1 MTQLSA
7 RQIYDWIPAIHR
19 LRDHENG
26 EPLKALIEI
35 LAEQAQVMEQ
45 DITTLYDDWFIETC
59 SEWLVPYIGE
69 QLGVRH
75 LREGLDENLPFSR
88 RAIVA
93 NTLAY
98 RRRKGTPSVLE
109 QLAYDTSGYRAHV
122 LEFFSRLDTTQHVNH
137 VRPEAVRTPDLR
149 DTNKLELIGGAFE
162 PAYKTVDVRSVG
174 NERRAAIRGK
184 ENISNVGLFL
194 WRLQSYW
201 LPQAELVSRPAAG
214 QWIIHPGG
222 FDMPLFNPPQ
232 TETDIS
238 SISEEH
244 HLPVPLR
251 ARPLYDELEARRA
264 ALARGEQPEVQFFD
278 AANDREVVALRLDG
292 VAIPP
297 EEILICDLS
306 DWHQPADTLPYTRSE
321 PGGTETIVDM
331 AISVALDPVLGR
343 ISLPP
348 ARESASP
355 LLSYAFGFSTDIGG
369 GPYSRQ
375 AYFNSLDDRQ
385 IDWQIGVSSEL
396 TPIANEVVG
405 TLVEALEAWKLQ
417 PAGTVGLMTVMHS
430 GRFEESLSGA
440 NKIDIP
446 AGSRLIILA
455 ADWPL
460 LPVIDGLPGQQQR
473 QIARINASNLRPTI
487 IGDIEIEGLNSDGE
501 IPGELFIDG
510 FYIEGNCTVL
520 SGDLGK
526 LTLSNSTIQSPAP
539 ALVVDSDNTALAL
552 HIHDGI
558 TGSLQIVADILSLNL
573 TSSIVLAAD
582 NDSAAITAND
592 TAVTLCESTIVG
604 LTEVQ
609 EVNASNCIF
618 TGTLSAERTQIGCIR
633 YSFLPVDSTAPKRYL
648 CQPEF
653 TLQDSDPSQASA
665 EIARLQPAFTSLD
678 IQDPGFAQLNLN
690 IADEILFGA
699 DNGSEMGAFNRV
711 QHAARMANLRS
722 ILQDYLRF
730 GLQAGFFFE
739 T

>member
-1 MTQLSA
+1 MTQFSA
-7 RQIYDWIPAIHR
+7 QQIYDWIPAIHR
-19 LRDHENG
+19 LRDVENG
-26 EPLKALIEI
+26 EPLRALIEI

-122 LEFFSRLDTTQHVNH
+122 LEFFSRLDSTQHVNH

-149 DTNKLELIGGAFE
+149 NTSNLELIGGAFE

-184 ENISNVGLFL
+184 ENIGNVALFL

-201 LPQAELVSRPAAG
+201 LPQSELVAGPAEG
-214 QWIIHPGG
+214 QWIVHPSGL
-222 FDMPLFNPPQ
+222 DMPLFNPPQ
-232 TETDIS
+232 TETDIA

-251 ARPLYDELEARRA
+251 TRPLYDELEARRS
-264 ALARGEQPEVQFFD
+264 ALARGEQPQVQFFD
-278 AANDREVVALRLDG
+278 VTNDRETIELTLDG
-292 VAIPP
+292 IEIPP

-306 DWHQPADTLPYTRSE
+306 DWHQPADTLSYSRSE
-321 PGGTETIVDM
+321 PDGTETILNM
-331 AISVALDPVLGR
+331 PISVALDPVLGR

-348 ARESASP
+348 ANTSASP
-355 LLSYAFGFSTDIGG
+355 SLSYAFGFSTDMGG

-375 AYFNSLDDRQ
+375 AYFDSHDDRV
-385 IDWQIGVSSEL
+385 IDWHIGVSSEL
-396 TPIANEVVG
+396 APIANEIVN
-405 TLVEALEAWKLQ
+405 TLVEAVELWKLQ
-417 PAGTVGLMTVMHS
+417 PPGSVGLITVMHS
-430 GRFEESLSGA
+430 GRFEESLSGV

-446 AGSRLIILA
+446 AGSRLMIFA

-460 LPVIDGLPGQQQR
+460 LPVIGGLPGQEQR
-473 QIARINASNLRPTI
+473 QLARIDASNIRSTI
-487 IGDIEIEGLNSDGE
+487 VGDIEIEGLSAGGE
-501 IPGELFIDG
+501 IPGELLIDG
-510 FYIEGNCTVL
+510 FYIDGNCTVL

-526 LTLSNSTIQSPAP
+526 LTFSNSTLQPPENS
-539 ALVVDSDNTALAL
+539 VSVGSDNTALVL
-552 HIHDGI
+552 DIRDCI
-558 TGSLQIVADILSLNL
+558 TGSIQIVADILSL
-573 TSSIVLAAD
+573 SITGSVVLAED
-582 NDSAAITAND
+582 NDSVVITANESV
-592 TAVTLCESTIVG
+592 VTICESTIRGV
-604 LTEVQ
+604 TEVQ
-609 EVNASNCIF
+609 EINASNCIF
-618 TGTLSAERTQIGCIR
+618 SGTLTAERTQIGCIR
-633 YSFLPVDSTAPKRYL
+633 YSFLPVDSTAPKRYR

-653 TLQDSDPSQASA
+653 NIQDLTSAQEAA
-665 EIARLQPAFTSLD
+665 EIARLQPAFTSLE